1 MIEDIYKI
9 EDELNQKGYKYIAG
23 CDEAGRGPMAGP
35 LVAAAVILPV
45 GYRLDYLNDSKKL
58 SEKRREELYK
68 IIYKDAVQVE
78 YEVISVSDVDR
89 LNPLEASRLA
99 MEKSLSRMKKLD
111 YILTDCMDV
120 SVPSSNAPYISL
132 VHGDSRSAS
141 IAAASIIAKVT
152 RDHLMMEL
160 DKEYPEYELAR
171 HKGYVTKRHL
181 ELLEKY
187 GVSDIHRKSY
197 APVKKVL
204 NKNKE

>member
-1 MIEDIYKI
+1 MIKDIYKI
-9 EDELNQKGYKYIAG
+9 EEELYKKGYKYIAG
-23 CDEAGRGPMAGP
+23 SDEAGRGPMAGP

-45 GYRLDYLNDSKKL
+45 GYKLDGLNDSKQL
-58 SEKRREELYK
+58 TEKKREALFKK
-68 IIYKDAVQVE
+68 IYEDAIQVE
-78 YEVISVSDVDR
+78 YEVISVEDVDR

-111 YILTDCMDV
+111 YVLTDCMDV
-120 SVPSSNAPYISL
+120 KVKAPYESL
-132 VHGDSRSAS
+132 VHGDARSAS

-152 RDHLMMEL
+152 RDHIMVEL

-187 GVSDIHRKSY
+187 GVSAIHRKSY

-204 NKNKE
+204 EQNKDEK

>member
-9 EDELNQKGYKYIAG
+9 EEELYKKGYKYIAG

-35 LVAAAVILPV
+35 LVGAAVILPV
-45 GYRLDYLNDSKKL
+45 GYKLDFLNDSKKL
-58 SEKRREELYK
+58 TEKKREELYK
-68 IIYKDAVQVE
+68 KIYEDAIQVE
-78 YEVISVSDVDR
+78 YEIISVEDVDK

-111 YILTDCMDV
+111 YVLTDCMDV
-120 SVPSSNAPYISL
+120 KTKVPYESL
-132 VHGDSRSAS
+132 VHGDARSAS

-152 RDHLMMEL
+152 RDHIMIEL
-160 DKEYPEYELAR
+160 DKKYPEYELAR

-204 NKNKE
+204 AQNKDKE